1 MKHCR
6 LYIVCAIIVAAS
18 NSVYGFSER
27 SYPDFISC
35 DTVVSVESEE
45 DSLSNRK
52 TSTPDEVMNIIKNRR
67 KYPYYVLVSAHRGY
81 WADFPENSLSAFR
94 KAIEAGADIVEM
106 DVRLTK
112 DNVMVVFHDACLDR
126 MTNAYGRLNQYTYD
140 QIKDLYLRNHEGQL
154 TGYHI
159 LRLDDAMD
167 VLKGEAVIA
176 LDIKEGGIL
185 FDKTFVRVLKLLK
198 EKGMLRH
205 SIVKGKKRLTDL
217 MPLLVDAG
225 VTLSD
230 FEYTPIAF
238 ANTKDLRDYVNE
250 FVNLGLIHTFELV
263 YKQSNDITLN
273 YAQQLKD
280 AGIWLGQYS
289 FWPEQPEGV
298 VAEKNPLDD
307 SDPVIR
313 RYDFKDLDPNDPLD
327 DGRGNW
333 SWLIFKGADYI
344 ITDRSELLI
353 DFLQLLGRRKK

>member
-1 MKHCR
+1 MKHYW
-6 LYIVCAIIVAAS
+6 LYTVCAILLALLGNSAYALNYEGS
-18 NSVYGFSER
+18 NSVG
-27 SYPDFISC
+27 PISDKIVE
-35 DTVVSVESEE
+35 DT
-45 DSLSNRK
+45 LSSRTK
-52 TSTPDEVMNIIKNRR
+52 STPNEVMNIIKNRR
-67 KYPYYVLVSAHRGY
+67 KFPYYVLVSAHRGY
-81 WADFPENSLSAFR
+81 WADYPENSLDAFR
-94 KAIEAGADIVEM
+94 MAVEAGADIVEM

-126 MTNAYGRLNQYTYD
+126 MTNAYGRLNQYTYE
-140 QIKDLYLRNHEGQL
+140 QIKGLYLKNHEGEL
-154 TGYHI
+154 TRYHI
-159 LRLDDAMD
+159 LRLDDALE

-198 EKGMLRH
+198 ETNMLQH
-205 SIVKGKKRLTDL
+205 SIVKGKKRLSKL
-217 MPLLVDAG
+217 MPLLIDAG

-238 ANTKDLRDYVNE
+238 ANTKNLQDYINE
-250 FVNLGLIHTFELV
+250 YVNLGLIHTFELV
-263 YKQSNDITLN
+263 YKQSNDVTLN
-273 YAQQLKD
+273 YERLLKD
-280 AGIWLGQYS
+280 SGIWLGQYS

-313 RYDFKDLDPNDPLD
+313 KYDFKDLDPNDPLD

-333 SWLIFKGADYI
+333 SWLLYKGADYI

-353 DFLQLLGRRKK
+353 DFLQLLGRRQK